1 MKTFVINLDRRQDR
15 LEYMKNHLQF
25 HEIPSFE
32 KISAID
38 YKDFVSLDKNNEEY
52 VDYEKINKTDLL
64 ENMETKYFCPS
75 RDQFELLGFKHYDRE
90 NDLLTMSLTEVCVA
104 KSHKKAWKEAMNYD
118 YSLILEDDITFT
130 HRMPP
135 LLNYIQNECNLNF
148 DIFLLGWATGDHAS
162 DIQYLENINSPYVL
176 QKIEYAIFLQAYVLT
191 KDMAKRL
198 YESTII
204 GPVDEHVAALYQEI
218 NCYGISASSQTQ
230 IELTDNRHSSEN
242 LKNGLIM

>member
-1 MKTFVINLDRRQDR
+1 M
-15 LEYMKNHLQF
+15 
-25 HEIPSFE
+25 
-32 KISAID
+32 
-38 YKDFVSLDKNNEEY
+38 
-52 VDYEKINKTDLL
+52 DYEKINKTDLL
-64 ENMETKYFCPS
+64 ENIQTKYFCPH

-90 NDLLTMSLTEVCVA
+90 SDLLTMSLTEVCVS

-148 DIFLLGWATGDHAS
+148 DIFLLGWARDYANNT
-162 DIQYLENINSPYVL
+162 QYLENTNAPYAL
-176 QKIEYAIFLQAYVLT
+176 QKIEYSLCLHAYILT

-198 YESTII
+198 YESTTIV
-204 GPVDEHVAALYQEI
+204 GPVDEYVAGLYKDI
-218 NCYGISASSQTQ
+218 NCYGIYAATQTE
-230 IELTDNRHSSEN
+230 IELTDNRHSSKN